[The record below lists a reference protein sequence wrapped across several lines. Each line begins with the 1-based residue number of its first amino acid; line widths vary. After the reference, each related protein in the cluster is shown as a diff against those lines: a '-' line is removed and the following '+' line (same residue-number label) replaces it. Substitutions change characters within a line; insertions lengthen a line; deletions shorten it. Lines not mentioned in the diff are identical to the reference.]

1 MIRVREACVLLLL
14 LRATSAAA
22 HIVPVPPSACVFD
35 PVTIEAPVSGTVGT
49 AAPPGSADQF
59 RILYDPQASQ
69 AEFDMQSVPPRTFTA
84 AGVQGTFALPGIIFA
99 ALRNS
104 GDLTVATSLSFT
116 MNGSTTA
123 VPMTL
128 TTGVAA
134 AADMVVEGMP
144 IASDGRF
151 ALVGITAPSALGP
164 PLDGALLAVRFACQA
179 VPRPDIDQFR
189 LATRTTPV
197 SATLTAR
204 ALKLRAVFAPGAM
217 DVPDF
222 PASPALLRASSG
234 DLTITTVDLP
244 SGLPARG
251 RKLFIGHSDDGRA
264 ALGVRRLQRS
274 GQVAFLLAVKIKGP
288 VLPAVPAS
296 PVAVTFTYD
305 AGGLLSHLPLAMRVK
320 RHGTVLHYP

>member
-1 MIRVREACVLLLL
+1 
-14 LRATSAAA
+14 
-22 HIVPVPPSACVFD
+22 
-35 PVTIEAPVSGTVGT
+35 
-49 AAPPGSADQF
+49 
-59 RILYDPQASQ
+59 
-69 AEFDMQSVPPRTFTA
+69 
-84 AGVQGTFALPGIIFA
+84 
-99 ALRNS
+99 LRNS

-116 MNGSTTA
+116 MKGGTTA

-134 AADMVVEGMP
+134 AAGMVVEGMP

-151 ALVGITAPSALGP
+151 ALVGITADSGLGP
-164 PLDGALLAVRFACQA
+164 PLGGALLAVRLACQA
-179 VPRPDIDQFR
+179 VPRPDTDQFR

-204 ALKLRAVFAPGAM
+204 ALKLRAIFAPGTM

-251 RKLFIGHSDDGRA
+251 RKLFIGRSDDGRA

-274 GQVAFLLAVKIKGP
+274 GPVAFLLAVKIKRP
-288 VLPAVPAS
+288 TLPAVTGG
-296 PVAVTFTYD
+296 PVSVTVTYD
-305 AGGLLSHLPLAMRVK
+305 VGGLLSHLALPMRVK
-320 RHGTVLHYP
+320 RRGALLHYP